1 MNIKDFFETC
11 QAISE
16 VVTSDLPFNES
27 ALVFRIENKI
37 FAMVDL
43 DDFEKGINLK
53 CDPERAI
60 ELREEFTGIQPGY
73 HTSKKHW
80 NLVIPNSDV
89 PDKLL
94 KELVQH
100 SFNLVKPKS
109 KKNK

>member
-1 MNIKDFFETC
+1 MNIEDFFETC

-16 VVTSDLPFNES
+16 EVTSDLPFNES

-43 DDFEKGINLK
+43 DHFEGGINMK

-60 ELREEFTGIQPGY
+60 ELREQYNGIQPGY
-73 HTSKKHW
+73 YTSKKHW

-100 SFNLVKPKS
+100 SFSLVKPKT
-109 KKNK
+109 KKKK

>member
-1 MNIKDFFETC
+1 MNIEEFFETC
-11 QAISE
+11 QSLSE
-16 VVTSDLPFNES
+16 EITSDLPFDES
-27 ALVFRIENKI
+27 SLVFRIENKI

-43 DDFEKGINLK
+43 DTFEKGINLK

-60 ELREEFTGIQPGY
+60 ELRETYNGIQPGY
-73 HTSKKHW
+73 HTNKKHW

-100 SFNLVKPKS
+100 SYDLVKPKP
-109 KKNK
+109 KKR

>member
-1 MNIKDFFETC
+1 
-11 QAISE
+11 
-16 VVTSDLPFNES
+16 
-27 ALVFRIENKI
+27 
-37 FAMVDL
+37 MVDL
-43 DDFEKGINLK
+43 DEFEQGINLK

-60 ELREEFTGIQPGY
+60 ELREEYNGIQPGY
-73 HTSKKHW
+73 HTNKKHW

-100 SFNLVKPKS
+100 SFDLVKPKS

>member
-1 MNIKDFFETC
+1 MNIEEFFETC

-16 VVTSDLPFNES
+16 DITSDLPFNES

-43 DDFEKGINLK
+43 DEFEQGINLK

-60 ELREEFTGIQPGY
+60 ELREEYNGIQPGY
-73 HTSKKHW
+73 HTNKKHW

-100 SFNLVKPKS
+100 SFDLVKPKS
-109 KKNK
+109 KKKS

>member
-1 MNIKDFFETC
+1 MNIEDFFETC

-16 VVTSDLPFNES
+16 DITSDLPFDES
-27 ALVFRIENKI
+27 SLVFRINNKI

-43 DDFEKGINLK
+43 DEFEKGINLK
-53 CDPERAI
+53 CDPECAI
-60 ELREEFTGIQPGY
+60 ELREEYNGIQPGY
-73 HTSKKHW
+73 HTNKKHW

-100 SFNLVKPKS
+100 SFDLVQSKS
-109 KKNK
+109 KKR